1 MKSYRD
7 QDYRENGETMKYLKI
22 LNFSCLLDLW
32 IYVEWGK
39 LECAPIE
46 WEGYDSLPYNI
57 MVKF

>member
-7 QDYRENGETMKYLKI
+7 QKWETMKYLKI